1 MMETTQQNSTKQEI
15 LQHLMQQTRATAL
28 ELAKS
33 LEISRQAI
41 RRHLK

>member
-1 MMETTQQNSTKQEI
+1 
-15 LQHLMQQTRATAL
+15 MQQTRATAL

-41 RRHLK
+41 RRHLKDLEGEGLIRYKSVAT